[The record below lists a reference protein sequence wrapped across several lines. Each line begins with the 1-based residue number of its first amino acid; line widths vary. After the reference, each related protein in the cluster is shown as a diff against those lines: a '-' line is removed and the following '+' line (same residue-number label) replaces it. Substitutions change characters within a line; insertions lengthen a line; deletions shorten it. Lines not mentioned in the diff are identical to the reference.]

1 MSSRFATAAGVAKG
15 GRDCAPARA
24 RSLTTV
30 CRYSVSRARNN
41 TRTKRTL
48 RDTRATA
55 HDDTFKQQPSN
66 ERALNVAARERRQRG
81 EIYSWFIHG
90 LYGAVSPPLPPPPPP
105 PPHPCPSA
113 ARNALCVR
121 ERPSVSL
128 RHSPRYRARARSSIV
143 VRGGPPS
150 TSPSVSPECT
160 ASSLRAGKR
169 CD

>member
-1 MSSRFATAAGVAKG
+1 MSSRFATGRRGQG
-15 GRDCAPARA
+15 GPGLCACARA
-24 RSLTTV
+24 RSLATV

-90 LYGAVSPPLPPPPPP
+90 LYGAVSPPPPPPPP

-150 TSPSVSPECT
+150 TLPSVSPECT